1 MKIEIQLFA
10 SLAQYM
16 PGQAG
21 NASRVM
27 EVAEG
32 MTVGE
37 VLKTLKVPAG
47 LAKLLFRNG
56 VHTREEE
63 VLQDGDRLAVFPP
76 IAGG

>member
-21 NASRVM
+21 NAPRIM

-32 MTVGE
+32 TTVGE